1 MTPLCKWPIA
11 EQGNLRFCAKCLCW
25 LHTMIIA
32 NNLGF
37 VNQLETR
44 AYNTKDITPNKKL
57 NDSGQEAL
65 RFVTYI

>member
-1 MTPLCKWPIA
+1 
-11 EQGNLRFCAKCLCW
+11 
-25 LHTMIIA
+25 MIIA

-65 RFVTYI
+65 RSIRYLYSGLASLRLKKITMTHNSIK

>member
-1 MTPLCKWPIA
+1 
-11 EQGNLRFCAKCLCW
+11 
-25 LHTMIIA
+25 MIIA

-44 AYNTKDITPNKKL
+44 PYNTKDITPNKKL

-65 RFVTYI
+65 RFVTYIQVSPASD